1 MKFKFIIKNKQ
12 NKSKQKRK
20 QKNFQI
26 IKKFI
31 KNKE

>member
-12 NKSKQKRK
+12 NKSKQKRN
-20 QKNFQI
+20 QKNFQK